1 MLMNILKRIC
11 AFSVAAVM
19 AGTGAFAADTDSV
32 CITKLSEAA
41 NAVITLNIGYLK
53 GFDKGSTVYIVPAAE
68 LDAAKNGGLTN
79 PVFLGEQ
86 DLTND
91 SAEYEFLMPEN
102 ADSGVYAVVAGESD
116 SAATDGRCRLFMYS
130 TVADGDYAAASAKLA
145 ELNAAADFE
154 TALMSGAADAWYIDT
169 DAAAW
174 KKNKATVLSLMQSM
188 KKGGFASTFSVED
201 AFLAAYDIA
210 DIQNCPVG
218 KIVADVTYYDELECD
233 ITNEDFVKYPEQ
245 TAQKFKLLVSQ
256 NMPKTADG
264 VKSAFRA
271 ACALACMSNTE
282 RISSIAALQSYND
295 IFQLDFTGDFTKVDS
310 FELAKVFENNEYT
323 SVEQVIKQ
331 FNDGIAKLIGNK
343 GNNGNKGNTSGGSSG
358 GGGRGTAMS
367 NIYAGSGA
375 NLVGDINSI
384 ERIFPDVPMN
394 YWAAENVRFVYEN
407 GIMTG
412 DAEGSFRPDDSI
424 TREEWA
430 KVVLSAFTIDTGDG
444 ECNFEDVDKSEWYYS
459 FVAKAY
465 MLGIVNGYDENR
477 FGTGQT
483 LTREDAVVMMYRMTQ
498 LARDI
503 RAIQPADLTFTDA
516 ADISD
521 YALEAVRMFTSAGV
535 INGYESGEFIPQ
547 GNITR
552 AEAAKIICSLLNE
565 LD

>member
-116 SAATDGRCRLFMYS
+116 STATDGRCRLFMYS

-282 RISSIAALQSYND
+282 RTSSIAALQSYND

-444 ECNFEDVDKSEWYYS
+444 ECDFEDVDKSEWYYS

>member
-1 MLMNILKRIC
+1 MNILKRIC

-41 NAVITLNIGYLK
+41 NAVITLNIGYPK

-116 SAATDGRCRLFMYS
+116 SAVTDGRCRFFMYN

-201 AFLAAYDIA
+201 AFLAAHDIA
-210 DIQNCPVG
+210 DIQNCSVG
-218 KIVADVTYYDELECD
+218 KIVADVTYYDELACD

-245 TAQKFKLLVSQ
+245 TAHKFKLLVSQ
-256 NMPKTADG
+256 NMPKTAEG

-282 RISSIAALQSYND
+282 RTSSIAALQSYND
-295 IFQLDFTGDFTKVDS
+295 VFQLDFTGDFTKVDS

-323 SVEQVIKQ
+323 SVEQVVKQ
-331 FNDGIAKLIGNK
+331 FNDGIAKLKGNK

-430 KVVLSAFTIDTGDG
+430 KVVLSAFAIDTGDG
-444 ECNFEDVDKSEWYYS
+444 ECDFEDVDKSEWYYS

-483 LTREDAVVMMYRMTQ
+483 LTREDAVVMMYRMTR

-521 YALEAVRMFTSAGV
+521 YALEAVRMFVSAGV
-535 INGYESGEFIPQ
+535 INGYESGKFIPQ

>member
-11 AFSVAAVM
+11 AFFVAAVM

-116 SAATDGRCRLFMYS
+116 SAVTDGRCRFFMYN

-282 RISSIAALQSYND
+282 RTSSIAALQSYND

>member
-116 SAATDGRCRLFMYS
+116 SAVTDGRCRFFMYN

-154 TALMSGAADAWYIDT
+154 TALMSGAVDAWYIDT

-201 AFLAAYDIA
+201 AFLAAHDIA
-210 DIQNCPVG
+210 DIQNCSVG
-218 KIVADVTYYDELECD
+218 KIVADVTYYDELACD

-245 TAQKFKLLVSQ
+245 TAHKFKLLVSQ
-256 NMPKTADG
+256 NMPKTAEG

-282 RISSIAALQSYND
+282 RTSSIAALQSYND

-323 SVEQVIKQ
+323 SAEQVVKQ

-444 ECNFEDVDKSEWYYS
+444 ECDFEDVDKSEWYYS

>member
-1 MLMNILKRIC
+1 MNILKRIC

-116 SAATDGRCRLFMYS
+116 SAVTDGRCRFFMYN

-210 DIQNCPVG
+210 DIQNCSVD
-218 KIVADVTYYDELECD
+218 KIVADVTYYDELACD

-245 TAQKFKLLVSQ
+245 TAHKFKLLVSQ
-256 NMPKTADG
+256 NMPKTAEG

-282 RISSIAALQSYND
+282 RTSSIAALQSYND
-295 IFQLDFTGDFTKVDS
+295 VFQLDFTGDFTKVDS

-323 SVEQVIKQ
+323 SVEQVVKQ
-331 FNDGIAKLIGNK
+331 FNDGIAKLKGNK

-430 KVVLSAFTIDTGDG
+430 KVVLSAFAIDTGDG
-444 ECNFEDVDKSEWYYS
+444 ECDFEDVDKSEWYYS

-483 LTREDAVVMMYRMTQ
+483 LTREDAVVMMYRMTR

-521 YALEAVRMFTSAGV
+521 YALEAVRMFVSAGV
-535 INGYESGEFIPQ
+535 INGYESGKFIPQ

>member
-116 SAATDGRCRLFMYS
+116 SAVTDGRCRFFMYN

-210 DIQNCPVG
+210 DIQNCSVG
-218 KIVADVTYYDELECD
+218 KIIADVTYYDELACD

-282 RISSIAALQSYND
+282 RTSSIAALQSYND

-323 SVEQVIKQ
+323 SVEQVVKQ

-343 GNNGNKGNTSGGSSG
+343 GNNRNTSGGSSG
-358 GGGRGTAMS
+358 GGGRGTAMP

-430 KVVLSAFTIDTGDG
+430 KVVLSAFAIDTGDG
-444 ECNFEDVDKSEWYYS
+444 ECDFEDVDKSEWYYS

-521 YALEAVRMFTSAGV
+521 YALEAVRMFVSAGV

>member
-1 MLMNILKRIC
+1 
-11 AFSVAAVM
+11 
-19 AGTGAFAADTDSV
+19 
-32 CITKLSEAA
+32 
-41 NAVITLNIGYLK
+41 
-53 GFDKGSTVYIVPAAE
+53 
-68 LDAAKNGGLTN
+68 
-79 PVFLGEQ
+79 
-86 DLTND
+86 
-91 SAEYEFLMPEN
+91 
-102 ADSGVYAVVAGESD
+102 
-116 SAATDGRCRLFMYS
+116 
-130 TVADGDYAAASAKLA
+130 
-145 ELNAAADFE
+145 
-154 TALMSGAADAWYIDT
+154 
-169 DAAAW
+169 
-174 KKNKATVLSLMQSM
+174 MQSM

-282 RISSIAALQSYND
+282 RTSSIAALQSYND

-444 ECNFEDVDKSEWYYS
+444 ECDFEDVDKSEWYYS

>member
-116 SAATDGRCRLFMYS
+116 SAVTDGRCRFFMYN

-210 DIQNCPVG
+210 DIQNCSVD
-218 KIVADVTYYDELECD
+218 KIVADVTYYDELACD

-245 TAQKFKLLVSQ
+245 TAHKFKLLVSQ
-256 NMPKTADG
+256 NMPKTAEG

-282 RISSIAALQSYND
+282 RTSSIAALQSYND
-295 IFQLDFTGDFTKVDS
+295 VFQLDFTGDFTKVDS

-323 SVEQVIKQ
+323 SVEQVVKQ
-331 FNDGIAKLIGNK
+331 FNDGIAKLKGNK

-430 KVVLSAFTIDTGDG
+430 KVVLSAFAIDTGDG
-444 ECNFEDVDKSEWYYS
+444 ECDFEDVDKSEWYYS

-483 LTREDAVVMMYRMTQ
+483 LTREDAVVMMYRMTR

-521 YALEAVRMFTSAGV
+521 YALEAVRMFVSAGV
-535 INGYESGEFIPQ
+535 INGYESGKFIPQ

>member
-11 AFSVAAVM
+11 AFSVAAVT
-19 AGTGAFAADTDSV
+19 AGTAAFAADTSSV

-68 LDAAKNGGLTN
+68 LEAAKNGNLTN
-79 PVFLGEQ
+79 PVFLGEK
-86 DLTND
+86 DLSD
-91 SAEYEFLMPEN
+91 ASAEYEFLMPES
-102 ADSGVYAVVAGESD
+102 AESGVYAAVAGESD
-116 SAATDGRCRLFMYS
+116 NAETGGRCRLFMYN
-130 TVADGDYAAASAKLA
+130 TAADGDFAAASAKLA
-145 ELNAAADFE
+145 ELNAAGNFD
-154 TALMSGAADAWYIDT
+154 TALLSGAADAWYINT
-169 DAAAW
+169 DSAAW
-174 KKNKATVLSLMQSM
+174 KNNKETVLSLMKSM
-188 KKGGFASTFSVED
+188 KKDGFASTFSVED
-201 AFLAAYDIA
+201 AFLAACDIA
-210 DIQNCPVG
+210 DIKNCSVN
-218 KIVADVTYYDELECD
+218 KIIADVTYYDELGCD
-233 ITNEDFVKYPEQ
+233 ISNADFAEYPEQ
-245 TAQKFKLLVSQ
+245 TAEKFKLLVSQ
-256 NMPKTADG
+256 NVPKTADG
-264 VKSAFRA
+264 TRDTFRA

-282 RISSIAALQSYND
+282 RTSSIAALQRYND
-295 IFQLDFTGDFTKVDS
+295 VFQLDFTGDFTKVDS

-323 SVEQVIKQ
+323 SVEQVVKQ
-331 FNDGIAKLIGNK
+331 FNDEIARLIGSKKDDNII
-343 GNNGNKGNTSGGSSG
+343 SGGGSG
-358 GGGRGTAMS
+358 GGGRGFAIS
-367 NIYAGSGA
+367 NTYVGPGSD
-375 NLVGDINSI
+375 LVGDINSI
-384 ERIFPDVPMN
+384 ERVFPDVSAD
-394 YWAAENVRFVYEN
+394 YWAAENIRFVYEN

-430 KVVLSAFTIDTGDG
+430 KVVLSAFTIDTEDG
-444 ECNFEDVDKSEWYYS
+444 ECDFEDVDKAEWYYS

-483 LTREDAVVMMYRMTQ
+483 LTREDAVVMMYRVTQ

-521 YALEAVRMFTSAGV
+521 YALEAVRMFVSAGV
-535 INGYESGEFIPQ
+535 VNGYESGEFIPQ

>member
-116 SAATDGRCRLFMYS
+116 SAVTDGRCRFFMYN

-210 DIQNCPVG
+210 DIQNCSVG
-218 KIVADVTYYDELECD
+218 KIIADVTYYDELACD

-282 RISSIAALQSYND
+282 RTSSIAALQSYND

-323 SVEQVIKQ
+323 SVEQVVKQ

-343 GNNGNKGNTSGGSSG
+343 GNNGNNGNTSGGSSG
-358 GGGRGTAMS
+358 GGGRGTAMP

-430 KVVLSAFTIDTGDG
+430 KVVLSAFAIDTGDG
-444 ECNFEDVDKSEWYYS
+444 ECDFEDADKSEWYYS

-483 LTREDAVVMMYRMTQ
+483 LTREDAVVMMYRMTR

-503 RAIQPADLTFTDA
+503 RAIQPADLAFTDA

-521 YALEAVRMFTSAGV
+521 YALEAVRMFVSAGV

>member
-116 SAATDGRCRLFMYS
+116 SAVTDGRCRFFMYN

-201 AFLAAYDIA
+201 AFLAAHDIA
-210 DIQNCPVG
+210 DIQNCSVG
-218 KIVADVTYYDELECD
+218 KIVADVTYYDELACD

-245 TAQKFKLLVSQ
+245 TAHKFKLLVSQ
-256 NMPKTADG
+256 NMPKTAEG
-264 VKSAFRA
+264 VKNAFRA

-282 RISSIAALQSYND
+282 RTSSIAALQSYND

-323 SVEQVIKQ
+323 SVEQVVKQ
-331 FNDGIAKLIGNK
+331 FNDGIAKLKGNK

-430 KVVLSAFTIDTGDG
+430 KVVLSAFAIDTGDG
-444 ECNFEDVDKSEWYYS
+444 ECDFEDVDKSEWYYS

-483 LTREDAVVMMYRMTQ
+483 LTREDAVVMMYRMTR

-521 YALEAVRMFTSAGV
+521 YALEAVRMFVSAGV
-535 INGYESGEFIPQ
+535 INGYESGKFIPQ

>member
-53 GFDKGSTVYIVPAAE
+53 GFDKESTVYIVPAAE

-116 SAATDGRCRLFMYS
+116 SAVTDGRCRFFMYN

-154 TALMSGAADAWYIDT
+154 TALLSGAVDAWYIDT

-210 DIQNCPVG
+210 DIQNCSVD

-256 NMPKTADG
+256 NMSKTADG

-282 RISSIAALQSYND
+282 RTSSIAALQSYND

-444 ECNFEDVDKSEWYYS
+444 ECDFEDVDKSEWYYS

>member
-41 NAVITLNIGYLK
+41 NAVITLNVGYLK

-116 SAATDGRCRLFMYS
+116 SAVTDGRCRFFMYN

-210 DIQNCPVG
+210 DIQNCSVG
-218 KIVADVTYYDELECD
+218 KIIADVTYYDELACD

-282 RISSIAALQSYND
+282 RTSSIAALQSYND

-323 SVEQVIKQ
+323 SVEQVVKQ

-343 GNNGNKGNTSGGSSG
+343 GNNRNTSGGSSG

-444 ECNFEDVDKSEWYYS
+444 ECDFEDVDKSEWYYS

-521 YALEAVRMFTSAGV
+521 YALEAVRMFVSAGV

>member
-116 SAATDGRCRLFMYS
+116 SAVTDGRCRFFMYN

-154 TALMSGAADAWYIDT
+154 TALMSGTADAWYIDT

-201 AFLAAYDIA
+201 AFLAAHDIA
-210 DIQNCPVG
+210 DIQNCSVG
-218 KIVADVTYYDELECD
+218 KIVADVTYYDELACD

-282 RISSIAALQSYND
+282 RTSSIAALQSYND

-323 SVEQVIKQ
+323 SVEQVVKQ

-343 GNNGNKGNTSGGSSG
+343 GNNGNTSGGSSG

-430 KVVLSAFTIDTGDG
+430 KVVLSAFAIDTGDG
-444 ECNFEDVDKSEWYYS
+444 ECDFEDVDKSEWYYS

-483 LTREDAVVMMYRMTQ
+483 LTREDAVAMMYRMTR

-521 YALEAVRMFTSAGV
+521 YALEAVRMFVSAGV

>member
-116 SAATDGRCRLFMYS
+116 SAVTDGRCRFFMYN

-145 ELNAAADFE
+145 ELNVAADFE

-210 DIQNCPVG
+210 DIQNCSVG
-218 KIVADVTYYDELECD
+218 KIIADVTYYDELACD

-282 RISSIAALQSYND
+282 RTSSIAALQSYND

-323 SVEQVIKQ
+323 SVEQVVKQ

-343 GNNGNKGNTSGGSSG
+343 GNNGNNGNTSGSSSG
-358 GGGRGTAMS
+358 GGGRGTAMP

-430 KVVLSAFTIDTGDG
+430 KVVLSAFAIDTGDG
-444 ECNFEDVDKSEWYYS
+444 ECDFEDADKSEWYYG

-483 LTREDAVVMMYRMTQ
+483 LTREDAVVMMYRMTR

-521 YALEAVRMFTSAGV
+521 YALEAVRMFVSAGV

>member
-116 SAATDGRCRLFMYS
+116 SAVTDRRCRFFMYN

-154 TALMSGAADAWYIDT
+154 TALMSGAVDAWYIDT

-201 AFLAAYDIA
+201 AFLAAHDIA
-210 DIQNCPVG
+210 DIQNCSVG
-218 KIVADVTYYDELECD
+218 KIVADVTYYDELACD

-282 RISSIAALQSYND
+282 RTRSIAALQSYND

-430 KVVLSAFTIDTGDG
+430 KVVLSAFAIDTGDG
-444 ECNFEDVDKSEWYYS
+444 ECDFEDVDKSEWYYS

-521 YALEAVRMFTSAGV
+521 YALEAVRMFVSAGV

>member
-1 MLMNILKRIC
+1 ML
-11 AFSVAAVM
+11 
-19 AGTGAFAADTDSV
+19 G
-32 CITKLSEAA
+32 
-41 NAVITLNIGYLK
+41 
-53 GFDKGSTVYIVPAAE
+53 
-68 LDAAKNGGLTN
+68 
-79 PVFLGEQ
+79 Q
-86 DLTND
+86 
-91 SAEYEFLMPEN
+91 
-102 ADSGVYAVVAGESD
+102 
-116 SAATDGRCRLFMYS
+116 
-130 TVADGDYAAASAKLA
+130 
-145 ELNAAADFE
+145 
-154 TALMSGAADAWYIDT
+154 
-169 DAAAW
+169 
-174 KKNKATVLSLMQSM
+174 
-188 KKGGFASTFSVED
+188 
-201 AFLAAYDIA
+201 
-210 DIQNCPVG
+210 
-218 KIVADVTYYDELECD
+218 YY
-233 ITNEDFVKYPEQ
+233 
-245 TAQKFKLLVSQ
+245 
-256 NMPKTADG
+256 KTWDG
-264 VKSAFRA
+264 V
-271 ACALACMSNTE
+271 
-282 RISSIAALQSYND
+282 
-295 IFQLDFTGDFTKVDS
+295 QLDFTGDFTKVDS

-343 GNNGNKGNTSGGSSG
+343 DNNGNKGNTSGGGSG

-412 DAEGSFRPDDSI
+412 DAEGSFRPNDFI

-444 ECNFEDVDKSEWYYS
+444 ECDFEDVDKSEWYYS

-521 YALEAVRMFTSAGV
+521 YALEAVRMFVSAGV